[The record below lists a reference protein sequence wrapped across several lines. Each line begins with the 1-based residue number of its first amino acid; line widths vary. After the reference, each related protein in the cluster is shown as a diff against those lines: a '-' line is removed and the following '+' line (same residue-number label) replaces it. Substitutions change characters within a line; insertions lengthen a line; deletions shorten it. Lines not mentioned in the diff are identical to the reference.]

1 LSGIYVPPA
10 DQDLLSAVA
19 DALDVV
25 SVDSRITWFDTARPS
40 QRLPPEPWSKVY
52 YQGGRGSGK
61 TRAGSQGLSELILGD
76 PEPEGEWGIV
86 APTYRDAWTVCV
98 EGRAGILHAL
108 GTTAGEV
115 KNHTSKVVEY
125 AHRSYGEIG
134 LRNGHVIFV
143 DSADDGAL
151 RVQGKNLKGLWGDEI
166 GLWQKWA
173 VAWDESIKYAV
184 RLGQSKIIT
193 TGTPKVS
200 RPAAALIRRF
210 LRGDEPGM
218 VIRRLRTIDNI
229 ANLSE
234 AFFQGVVALAK
245 GTRLERQELEGE
257 LLDDVENALW
267 TRDLLESIQT
277 GEPRHENGSK
287 VHMLSVSVG
296 VDPSDGTEDSDEQ
309 AYTVVG
315 KGNDGLLYVL
325 ESYGGRIGPA
335 AFAEKAILAAVE
347 WGGQLVVEKNH
358 GGAWLKEV
366 FYQVLAKLAK
376 AGRLKG
382 GRPHVKL
389 VHASLGKRTRAEPA
403 AALYERGLVRH
414 AYGPFVEMEDQMC
427 SFTGAAN
434 ERSPDR
440 LDSLCWAIQPY
451 LKNSFDTH
459 AVPSAVRRWA
469 AAQELDQY
477 DKPLGDDPRHRRRLA
492 RAGGG
497 AYDHEQSGWDLDSF
511 APTTGDDKGDD
522 RDRPERT
529 NVRQWR

>member
-1 LSGIYVPPA
+1 MSAIYVPPA

-19 DALDVV
+19 DALD
-25 SVDSRITWFDTARPS
+25 SVAVDPRMAWLDTARPS
-40 QRLPPEPWSKVY
+40 QRLPEEPWSKVY

-61 TRAGSQGLSELILGD
+61 TRAGAQGLAQLILDDGEAD
-76 PEPEGEWGIV
+76 GEWGIV

-98 EGRAGILHAL
+98 EGRAGILAAL
-108 GTTAGEV
+108 GTSAGEV
-115 KNHTSKVVEY
+115 KDHSSKQVAY

-134 LRNGHVIFV
+134 LRNGHIIFV

-173 VAWDESIKYAV
+173 IAWDESIKFAV
-184 RLGQSKIIT
+184 RLGASKIIT

-234 AFFQGVVALAK
+234 AFFQGVIALAK

-267 TRDLLESIQT
+267 TRDLLESIQV
-277 GEPRHENGSK
+277 GKP
-287 VHMLSVSVG
+287 MLDDGRPVSMLTIYVG

-309 AYTVVG
+309 AYTVAG
-315 KGNDGLLYVL
+315 MGNDGFVYILD
-325 ESYGGRIGPA
+325 SWGGRIGPA
-335 AFAEKAILAAVE
+335 QFAEKALLAAHE
-347 WGGQLVVEKNH
+347 WRASLVVEKNH
-358 GGAWLKEV
+358 GGAWLAEV
-366 FYQVLAKLAK
+366 FSQVKKKLTK
-376 AGRLKG
+376 AGRLADHV
-382 GRPHVKL
+382 PHVKT

-414 AYGPFVEMEDQMC
+414 AYGPFVELEDQMC

-440 LDSLCWAIQPY
+440 LDSLCWAVHPF
-451 LKNSFDTH
+451 LKSSFDTRG
-459 AVPSAVRRWA
+459 VPASVRRWA
-469 AAQELDQY
+469 ASQDLEEFS
-477 DKPLGDDPRHRRRLA
+477 KPLGQLPSRRLA
-492 RAGGG
+492 YAHGG
-497 AYDHEQSGWDLDSF
+497 AYDQDQRWDLESF
-511 APTTGDDKGDD
+511 APKDGEGDDQ
-522 RDRPERT
+522 DRPERP
-529 NVRQWR
+529 NVRSWR